1 MCPLLHPN
9 SKGKENKINI
19 QSEKEKKRKEK
30 KWRIKC

>member
-1 MCPLLHPN
+1 MPLLCPN

-30 KWRIKC
+30 